1 MLPGRAG
8 TGFVPRRATYRPRR
22 RRKWPPEHCRQHGV
36 AGLQA
41 GPAAPV
47 CSPVRVAPV
56 ELLARPWGRL
66 LKQERGRF
74 DKKWPRHREK
84 RAPAVPRQLVAAA
97 AAVDGGR
104 CSGRERRGARTGGQ
118 NSAQEMCHGLERG
131 GATLARVLRARGSA
145 PRRTMKSTIWASLRP
160 APAALPRRARA
171 TRRHGA
177 RGARRRGRGSHMG
190 RVDRARGADSG
201 ILRASG
207 RRPVGG
213 RRPRFGRARA
223 GLRTPRR
230 GVCARHAA
238 TGPTGRGGA
247 RGRGVWHGACV
258 PRARRG
264 DGDFTS
270 GRARKR
276 RPPAHN
282 KKTRGEMSGLR
293 ELRARKNG

>member
-118 NSAQEMCHGLERG
+118 NSAQEVCHGLERG

-171 TRRHGA
+171 TRR
-177 RGARRRGRGSHMG
+177 
-190 RVDRARGADSG
+190 
-201 ILRASG
+201 
-207 RRPVGG
+207 
-213 RRPRFGRARA
+213 
-223 GLRTPRR
+223 
-230 GVCARHAA
+230 AA
-238 TGPTGRGGA
+238 TGPAGRGAAGGGHIWAAWTVRVAPIRAFYAPAVADLWVDDVHVLAERGPACARRGA
-247 RGRGVWHGACV
+247 AYARDTPPRAPRGAAARAVVAYGACV